1 MKKEAIVLKK
11 YRVIMNNVDKVTDYV
26 DLVQDVRTIYM
37 NSIFAQKKLKKLAQK
52 IPRKYDIA
60 SIKKFEKETGLILK
74 YYIFTNKYDFL
85 EYTHLGV
92 FPDNERLIKEYG
104 IGKYPYE
111 ELMKTHLEQFDI
123 LIIDK
128 ISKMKKNPN

>member
-1 MKKEAIVLKK
+1 
-11 YRVIMNNVDKVTDYV
+11 MNNVDKVTDYV
-26 DLVQDVRTIYM
+26 NLCQDVRTIYM
-37 NSIFAQKKLKKLAQK
+37 NNIFAQKKLKKLAKK
-52 IPRKYDIA
+52 IPREYDIE

-74 YYIFTNKYDFL
+74 YYIFDNKYDFL

-111 ELMKTHLEQFDI
+111 ELMKTHLDQFDI

-128 ISKMKKNPN
+128 ISNMKK

>member
-1 MKKEAIVLKK
+1 MKK
-11 YRVIMNNVDKVTDYV
+11 YRIIMNNVDKVTDYV
-26 DLVQDVRTIYM
+26 DLYQNVRTIYM
-37 NSIFAQKKLKKLAQK
+37 NSIFAQKKLKKLAKK
-52 IPRKYDIA
+52 IPKEYDIE

-74 YYIFTNKYDFL
+74 YYIFDNKYDFL

-123 LIIDK
+123 LIMDK
-128 ISKMKKNPN
+128 MSNRKK

>member
-1 MKKEAIVLKK
+1 MVLKK
-11 YRVIMNNVDKVTDYV
+11 YRIIMNNVDKVTDYV
-26 DLVQDVRTIYM
+26 DLLQDVRTIYM
-37 NSIFAQKKLKKLAQK
+37 NDMFAQKKLKRLAKK
-52 IPRKYDIA
+52 IPKKYDVE
-60 SIKKFEKETGLILK
+60 SILEFEKETGLILK
-74 YYIFTNKYDFL
+74 YYVFSNKYDFL

-111 ELMKTHLEQFDI
+111 EFIKTKLDAFDI

-128 ISKMKKNPN
+128 TNIRKVEKLFNQ

>member
-1 MKKEAIVLKK
+1 MLNEKEAIVLKK
-11 YRVIMNNVDKVTDYV
+11 YRIIMNNVDKVTDYV
-26 DLVQDVRTIYM
+26 DLCKDVRTIYM
-37 NSIFAQKKLKKLAQK
+37 NSPLAQKKLKNLAK
-52 IPRKYDIA
+52 RVPKEYDIE

-111 ELMKTHLEQFDI
+111 ELMKTHLDQFDI
-123 LIIDK
+123 LVIDK
-128 ISKMKKNPN
+128 ISNIKNK

>member
-1 MKKEAIVLKK
+1 MKK

-26 DLVQDVRTIYM
+26 DLLKDVRTIYM
-37 NSIFAQKKLKKLAQK
+37 NSIFAQKKLKRLAKK
-52 IPRKYDIA
+52 IPKKYDVE
-60 SIKKFEKETGLILK
+60 SILNFEKKTGLILK
-74 YYIFTNKYDFL
+74 YYIFNNKYDFL

-111 ELMKTHLEQFDI
+111 EFIKTKLDTFDI
-123 LIIDK
+123 LVIDK
-128 ISKMKKNPN
+128 TNIKKNKKLSNG

>member
-1 MKKEAIVLKK
+1 
-11 YRVIMNNVDKVTDYV
+11 MNNVDKVTDYIN
-26 DLVQDVRTIYM
+26 LCKDVRTIYM
-37 NSIFAQKKLKKLAQK
+37 NSPLAQKKLKNLAK
-52 IPRKYDIA
+52 RIPKEYDIE

-74 YYIFTNKYDFL
+74 YYIFDNKYDFL

-104 IGKYPYE
+104 IGRFPYE
-111 ELMKTHLEQFDI
+111 ELMRTHLDQFDI

-128 ISKMKKNPN
+128 ISNIKKNYLPNGK